1 MIQLLLDTNA
11 LLWYFQ
17 GSSRINPAREL
28 IESKE
33 ADVFISA
40 VSLWDIAIKAR
51 MGKLIVDINEL
62 RFSAKEHAFSELPI
76 TGDYIKAY
84 LELPNLHKDPFDLML
99 LAQAITCPMR
109 LITGDSQLA
118 EYSSLVMVI

>member
-17 GSSRINPAREL
+17 GASRINPAREL

-33 ADVFISA
+33 ADVYISA
-40 VSLWDIAIKAR
+40 VSLWEIAIKTR
-51 MGKLIVDINEL
+51 IGKLIVDINEL
-62 RFSAKEHAFSELPI
+62 RLSAKEHAFSELPI

-109 LITGDSQLA
+109 LITGDSRMA